1 MSVIRVR
8 SQNIRINRTV
18 LQGLKTRIQI
28 YEVILE
34 RLDID
39 LEKQL
44 LKLRKRN
51 LTLIE
56 RDKIRAEILDI
67 NSDIDE
73 YRDAIQRVE
82 KKILQFIE
90 E

>member
-8 SQNIRINRTV
+8 SQNIQINRTI

-56 RDKIRAEILDI
+56 RDKIRTEILDI